1 MSSVRGQRTQIRKGR
16 ILPKNVQVSFVGTVM
31 RPKGCNAV
39 QRANTLSRFEA
50 VFSGIS
56 SEPSQPLI
64 VSLRF
69 HNCGTV
75 IYFSYALDWPLA
87 EWRVWI
93 GVAGKRPFSCLVRVT
108 LIVHGQTRHIMILS
122 NASLLKS
129 AGFADSAADFVGH
142 SFKRRQIVGTPFE
155 PDGHAFAGKCFP
167 NG

>member
-1 MSSVRGQRTQIRKGR
+1 MAFRDNRPHRRGSVWRLNLAIGHKIN
-16 ILPKNVQVSFVGTVM
+16 LPFLEAGGSQKSGVYRHGTDD
-31 RPKGCNAV
+31 G
-39 QRANTLSRFEA
+39 A
-50 VFSGIS
+50 VFSLRPIAKGGRGA
-56 SEPSQPLI
+56 
-64 VSLRF
+64 VSLD
-69 HNCGTV
+69 G
-75 IYFSYALDWPLA
+75 SGWPLA

-155 PDGHAFAGKCFP
+155 PDGHAFAGKCFH